1 MDKCKC
7 NLCKAVTLK
16 DIEGATFDN
25 QEFLMFC
32 KNYSSD
38 ISSILKLKRPTENF
52 SKFVSIAQKIF
63 KKKLLKKCLIR
74 KILLNLFS
82 LKLKMIYLQFFLFIL
97 LANYILIFSLLI

>member
-1 MDKCKC
+1 M
-7 NLCKAVTLK
+7 LK
-16 DIEGATFDN
+16 DIEVATFDN
-25 QEFLMFC
+25 QEFLIFC

-38 ISSILKLKRPTENF
+38 ISSILNLKRPTENF
-52 SKFVSIAQKIF
+52 CKFVSIAQKF
-63 KKKLLKKCLIR
+63 LKKLLRKCLIR